1 VASTGTPDPA
11 DRRPGCIFCRIVD
24 GQAPTSTV
32 FDDEGVLAFMD
43 LNPVRPGHVL
53 VIPKAHRAQIWEMR
67 DAEFASV
74 YRHLPT
80 LVRALARA
88 MQADAVDVLNLNG
101 PAGGQTVFHV
111 HVHLIPIHRHD
122 SPVRRD
128 GKSVGFSFE
137 QHPAARDELDRLAQQ
152 IRQAILDPAS
162 RELGIRHD

>member
-1 VASTGTPDPA
+1 MDTTGMGA
-11 DRRPGCIFCRIVD
+11 GDRRHDCIFCRIVA
-24 GQAPTSTV
+24 GQAPVSTV

-43 LNPVRPGHVL
+43 VNPVRPGHVL

-88 MQADAVDVLNLNG
+88 MEADAVDVLNLNG
-101 PAGGQTVFHV
+101 AAGGQTVFHV

-128 GKSVGFSFE
+128 GRSIGFAFE
-137 QHPAARDELDRLAQQ
+137 QHAAARDDLDRLAHR
-152 IRQAILDPAS
+152 IREAVLDPAS
-162 RELGIRHD
+162 RAPDVTRP

>member
-1 VASTGTPDPA
+1 MDTTGMGAGDQRH
-11 DRRPGCIFCRIVD
+11 DCIFCRIVA
-24 GQAPTSTV
+24 GQAPVSTV

-43 LNPVRPGHVL
+43 VNPVRPGHVL

-88 MQADAVDVLNLNG
+88 MEADAIDVLNLNG
-101 PAGGQTVFHV
+101 AAGGQTVFHV

-128 GKSVGFSFE
+128 GRSIGFAFE
-137 QHPAARDELDRLAQQ
+137 QQAAARDELDRLARR
-152 IRQAILDPAS
+152 IREAVLDPAS
-162 RELGIRHD
+162 RAPDITRP

>member
-1 VASTGTPDPA
+1 MDAGG
-11 DRRPGCIFCRIVD
+11 RRPDCIFCRIVA
-24 GQAPTSTV
+24 GQAPVSTV

-43 LNPVRPGHVL
+43 VNPVRSGHVL

-80 LVRALARA
+80 LVRALARTVD
-88 MQADAVDVLNLNG
+88 ADAVDVLNLNG
-101 PAGGQTVFHV
+101 AAGGQTVFHV

-128 GKSVGFSFE
+128 GRSVGFAFE
-137 QHPAARDELDRLAQQ
+137 QHPATRDDLDRLAQR
-152 IRQAILDPAS
+152 IRQAVLDPAS
-162 RELGIRHD
+162 REPEITRP